1 MNQSTAVI
9 VNLLGGVA
17 LLLWGV
23 RMVRTGVMRAWGDAL
38 KNFIEHRLGNRFS
51 AFMAGGVA
59 TAILGSGTA
68 MTLIV
73 AGLAASG
80 AISTALG
87 LGVLLGADV
96 GSAIVAAVFASG
108 SSFTLWASPL
118 LLFLG
123 YVIHTSS
130 AEFRPHNVG
139 RILIGLGLMLLSLT
153 LIKQASAPLSTATLF
168 HDLLAAVG
176 KEPLLAF
183 IIGAA
188 LTWAMHSSL
197 AVILLIAAFLANG
210 SLEVAGALSFILGV
224 NFGGGLPAVTSTL
237 ALPPAARRLP
247 LANLLC
253 RSVIAIAGIATV
265 QRLTPYV
272 AMVPLPPVETVVGFH
287 AAFNIVNGLVFLPLT
302 GLVARL
308 MMRILPDLPGEEDRL
323 ANPRYLDQRSLK
335 TPAVALSNALLETVR
350 MTELLERMFDTALQA
365 LRTGSLETLKQLK
378 PMDERLNAYQTLLQA
393 YLGKLAQEQLTPE
406 ESRRALELTLYISNI
421 EHAGDVIQLNLA
433 DRVQSKAKEN
443 IAFSIEEQASFDNLC
458 LIVHDNLRL
467 ATGVLSSGDLEG
479 AKRLISQKDAFRE
492 LQNEVLDA
500 HFKQGAGGKGAALRR
515 SALYVD
521 MIRDLNRINSLV
533 VAAGYPI
540 AGAAGL
546 LRGSRL
552 RQNSIVPASETP
564 PDTASSI

>member
-38 KNFIEHRLGNRFS
+38 KNFIEHRLGNRLS

-96 GSAIVAAVFASG
+96 GSAIVSAVFASG

-118 LLFLG
+118 LLFVG
-123 YVIHTSS
+123 YVIHASS

-168 HDLLAAVG
+168 HQLLAAVG

-183 IIGAA
+183 IIGAG
-188 LTWAMHSSL
+188 LTWLMHSSL
-197 AVILLIAAFLANG
+197 AVILLVASFLANG
-210 SLEVAGALSFILGV
+210 SLEVAGALSFILGI

-237 ALPPAARRLP
+237 ALPPTARRLP

-253 RSVIAIAGIATV
+253 RSVIAIAGITTV
-265 QRLTPYV
+265 QRFTPYV

-287 AAFNIVNGLVFLPLT
+287 AVFNIVNGLVFLPLT

-308 MMRILPDLPGEEDRL
+308 MTRIVPDLQGEEDRL

-350 MTELLERMFDTALQA
+350 MTELLERMFDTALKA

-393 YLGKLAQEQLTPE
+393 YLGKLAQEQLSAE

-458 LIVHDNLRL
+458 LIIHDNLRL

-540 AGAAGL
+540 ADAAGL

-552 RQNSIVPASETP
+552 RQNTIVPASETA
-564 PDTASSI
+564 PDTASPI